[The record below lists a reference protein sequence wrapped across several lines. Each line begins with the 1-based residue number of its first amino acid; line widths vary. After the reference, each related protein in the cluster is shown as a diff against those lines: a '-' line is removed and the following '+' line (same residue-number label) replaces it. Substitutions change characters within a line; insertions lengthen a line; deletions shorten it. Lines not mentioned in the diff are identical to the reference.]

1 MKNKVTLVISVIIL
15 EFKNGSILEIDIKS
29 VKWKRKKLWNRI
41 VGEKSQMTVLKNTDT
56 VWIWKHEEW

>member
-29 VKWKRKKLWNRI
+29 VK
-41 VGEKSQMTVLKNTDT
+41 
-56 VWIWKHEEW
+56 